1 MQQYEQALR
10 DNAIDTFVLSELTAE
25 DLKDIGVDLV
35 GHRRKL
41 SPPFPHCAAALRRI
55 RPRLRSASSVGS
67 TRLSA
72 SDHLEAT
79 PFQRCNHRAPGQGWQ
94 RPHEMAAATGTS

>member
-1 MQQYEQALR
+1 LQQYEQALR
-10 DNAIDTFVLSELTAE
+10 DNAIDAFVLSELTAE
-25 DLKDIGVDLV
+25 DLKDIGVELV

-55 RPRLRSASSVGS
+55 RPRLRSTSSVGS

-72 SDHLEAT
+72 EPDHRDGVRNNVVPLFGS
-79 PFQRCNHRAPGQGWQ
+79 PGSQPVPAPQ
-94 RPHEMAAATGTS
+94 